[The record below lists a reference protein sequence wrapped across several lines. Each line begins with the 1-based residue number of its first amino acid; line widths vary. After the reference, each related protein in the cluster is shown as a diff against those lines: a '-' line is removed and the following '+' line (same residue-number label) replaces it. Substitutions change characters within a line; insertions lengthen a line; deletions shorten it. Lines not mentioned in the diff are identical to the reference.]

1 MKAVLKERARLLAVK
16 DKVTEDRGEQ
26 IDILEFMLAEEV
38 YAIDS
43 TCVSEVIRI
52 KELTPLPCTPAFIL
66 GIINVRG
73 EILSVID
80 IKKFFNLQD
89 KGITNL
95 NRVII
100 VKYNGIELGIL
111 ADEIVGNSTIDLD
124 SLQSQITSVTE
135 VPENFIV
142 GVSKDRLIV
151 LDIRQ
156 LLSNRKIIINEE
168 DI

>member
-16 DKVTEDRGEQ
+16 DKVAEDRGEQ
-26 IDILEFMLAEEV
+26 IDILEFMLAEER

-111 ADEIVGNSTIDLD
+111 TDEIIENSTIDLD